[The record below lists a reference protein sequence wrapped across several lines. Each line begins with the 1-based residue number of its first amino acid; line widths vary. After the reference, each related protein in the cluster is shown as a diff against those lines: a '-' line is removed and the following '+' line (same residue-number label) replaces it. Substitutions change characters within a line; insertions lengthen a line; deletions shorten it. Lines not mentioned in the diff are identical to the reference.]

1 MGVDMGTS
9 AFVCLLFASLVYS
22 SSVRLPQCDP
32 ANRDCSCAD
41 KSYKSCDPPAG
52 NIEPSDAD
60 SRELCEL
67 LCTFQGS
74 CNWYMFFPN
83 KDQANC
89 VLYTEGEETFE
100 QYIASCERTMQPVRR
115 ADGTCT
121 VGQTD
126 PTSGECNSLICPQ
139 GCQACDEADESNV
152 NVFNAES
159 GFLYRCLCHYRALQ
173 SKYVCLLGQPSPR
186 VQLLRNWGAKVSNGD
201 REGGFHQRPDPK
213 LYQPGLQ
220 RGLPPQLICSFCQD
234 TIMNTFKEHLKH
246 FKIEIIY
253 KTI

>member
-1 MGVDMGTS
+1 MGTS

-41 KSYKSCDPPAG
+41 KSFKSCDPPAG

-67 LCTFQGS
+67 LCTFEGS
-74 CNWYMFFPN
+74 CTWYMFFPN
-83 KDQANC
+83 KDKGNC
-89 VLYTEGEETFE
+89 VLYKEGEETFE

-139 GCQACDEADESNV
+139 GCQACDEADECNV
-152 NVFNAES
+152 NYHEAECS
-159 GFLYRCLCHYRALQ
+159 MISPAVSTFSTPSLDFCIAVCATTGLSNPNTYASWDSHLHECNCFETGARRCQMEVVKAGFSNDQIQNCINQGFREAF
-173 SKYVCLLGQPSPR
+173 LL
-186 VQLLRNWGAKVSNGD
+186 N
-201 REGGFHQRPDPK
+201 
-213 LYQPGLQ
+213 
-220 RGLPPQLICSFCQD
+220 
-234 TIMNTFKEHLKH
+234 
-246 FKIEIIY
+246 
-253 KTI
+253 